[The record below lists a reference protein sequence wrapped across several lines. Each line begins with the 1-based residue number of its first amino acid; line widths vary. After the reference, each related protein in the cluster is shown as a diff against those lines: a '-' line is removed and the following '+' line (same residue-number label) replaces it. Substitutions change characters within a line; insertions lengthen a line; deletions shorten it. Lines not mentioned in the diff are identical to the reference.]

1 MPTLPSGRVLALS
14 MNHILKP
21 GVQMFTCPEGHY
33 WYQEPDR
40 ALSAP
45 PFQRDMDV
53 LCDFVH
59 APCPT
64 TREEALKILHV
75 YEVYG
80 KDEQTPYHWP
90 GYKAGDPEAFAELTP
105 EDRAA
110 WDEWVASP
118 RTQQFLDTVI
128 DKCRQQAEA
137 NRKSPGYM
145 VFRSPARSG
154 TAKDA
159 AEHARQQATA
169 HAVTL
174 ANVALQLESE
184 LENARAHHNEAE
196 GKRIFDALHD
206 LLKEL
211 DEVVDDPARAVPEA
225 WHARGIV
232 TRLLQRPEEA
242 ERCFLEAVRNAP
254 FALDPWLELTR
265 IRGEQGKLEEAEVAA
280 RKGVECGKK
289 SARAWANLAA
299 VLIAMGRKAEARD
312 AAGRSLEIDEGDEV
326 GRRVMRDAGGKA

>member
-14 MNHILKP
+14 MHHILEP
-21 GVQMFTCPEGHY
+21 GFKMFACPEGHY
-33 WYQEPDR
+33 WFQEPDR
-40 ALSAP
+40 ALNAP

-64 TREEALKILHV
+64 TREEALRILHV
-75 YEVYG
+75 YEAYG
-80 KDEQTPYHWP
+80 KDEQKTYHWP

-118 RTQQFLDTVI
+118 KTQQFLDTVI

-145 VFRSPARSG
+145 KFRSPARNG
-154 TAKDA
+154 NATDA

-174 ANVALQLESE
+174 ANVALQLESD
-184 LENARAHHNEAE
+184 LENARAHRDEAE
-196 GKRIFDALHD
+196 GMRIFDALHD

-211 DEVVDDPARAVPEA
+211 DEVVDAPAHAVPEA

-254 FALDPWLELTR
+254 FSLESCLELTR

-289 SARAWANLAA
+289 NARAWANLAA
-299 VLIAMGRKAEARD
+299 VLIAMGRKDEARE

-326 GRRVMRDAGGKA
+326 GRRVKRESEGC

>member
-14 MNHILKP
+14 MHHILEP
-21 GVQMFTCPEGHY
+21 GVQMFSCPEGHY

-40 ALSAP
+40 ALNAP

-80 KDEQTPYHWP
+80 KDEQTTYHWP

-110 WDEWVASP
+110 WDEWVATP

-145 VFRSPARSG
+145 VFRSPARNG

-169 HAVTL
+169 HGVTL
-174 ANVALQLESE
+174 ANVALQLESD
-184 LENARAHHNEAE
+184 LENARAHRDEVE

-206 LLKEL
+206 LLREL

-254 FALDPWLELTR
+254 FSLDSWSELTR
-265 IRGEQGKLEEAEVAA
+265 IRGEQGKLQEAEVAA
-280 RKGVECGKK
+280 RKAVECGKK

-299 VLIAMGRKAEARD
+299 VLIAMGRKDEARE

-326 GRRVMRDAGGKA
+326 GRRVRRESGGG